1 MKKLVIFAVALFLAV
16 PAVTFAGSATSRW
29 DMTIG
34 GYVKADMGWADSGF
48 GLDSYNANRKGLPGA
63 RENVASEYGVLGM
76 AAGETRLNF
85 LVKGPDGWG
94 AKTSA
99 FVEFDFRG
107 AGYGNT
113 DGQRSYDTALI
124 RHAFMKFDWAN
135 DSLLFGKFWSNFNL
149 IPVPQMPLAFNSF
162 GEAKNN
168 RVVQLKWDHRF
179 SKTVTT
185 ALALEAPSNDG
196 LGGTNGYN
204 EASVANSYA
213 RSMMPFLSGSIQYK
227 SDACGKIGNT
237 MLTFGGSALIGYTKE
252 TGNDP
257 NNNIDLQDKNIK
269 SWGLS
274 TYFIVPII
282 PEKNNNKAM
291 GWAFS
296 GGAMAYSNIQSILG
310 PLAVDSAAYVRG
322 NTVAEVAPTYYS
334 WWATTNFWVSNK
346 VSLNAYYASTRLASS
361 SQRFKTVTL
370 NGIAGGI
377 LPSVNDTYT
386 LNVAYDVNP
395 AIRLMAEAAQIYTQ
409 YGNDLPSAT
418 PAAGDRGKTN
428 VFRIGAY
435 YFF

>member
-1 MKKLVIFAVALFLAV
+1 MKKLVIIALALFLALPV
-16 PAVTFAGSATSRW
+16 VSFAGSATSRW

-48 GLDSYNANRKGLPGA
+48 GLDSNNATRKGLPGA

-85 LVKGPDGWG
+85 LVKGPDAWG

-99 FVEFDFRG
+99 LVEFDFRG

-113 DGQRSYDTALI
+113 DGQRSYNTALI

-135 DSLLFGKFWSNFNL
+135 DSLLIGKYFANFNSIS
-149 IPVPQMPLAFNSF
+149 IPMSPAAYQAM
-162 GEAKNN
+162 GEAKSN
-168 RVVQLKWDHRF
+168 RVVQITWGHKF
-179 SKTVTT
+179 GKNVETT
-185 ALALEAPSNDG
+185 LALLAPSNDG

-213 RSMMPFLSGSIQYK
+213 RSMMPYLSGGINYK

-237 MLTFGGSALIGYTKE
+237 KLTLGGSALIGYTTE
-252 TGNDP
+252 TANNP
-257 NNNIDLQDKNIK
+257 NNSLDLEDKNVK

-274 TYFIVPII
+274 AYAIVPII
-282 PEKNNNKAM
+282 PEKNNNKA
-291 GWAFS
+291 GAWAIS
-296 GGAMAYSNIQSILG
+296 GGAMTYSNIQAITSSLSI
-310 PLAVDSAAYVRG
+310 SNAAYVRG

-334 WWATTNFWVSNK
+334 WWATTNFWLSDK
-346 VSLNAYYASTRLASS
+346 VSLNAYYASTRLASTS
-361 SQRFKTVTL
+361 EYFKRS
-370 NGIAGGI
+370 I
-377 LPSVNDTYT
+377 LASTTPSVNDTYI

-395 AIRLMAEAAQIYTQ
+395 AIRLMAEASQIYTQ
-409 YGNDLPSAT
+409 YGSETAT
-418 PAAGDRGKTN
+418 QSDRGKTN
-428 VFRIGAY
+428 VFRLAAY